1 MTAKGL
7 RVPFEDALNMTGYS
21 RYNACLFILCASIIV
36 GMTYEIFSV
45 SYIVPASVCELH
57 TTSTEQGLMASVPL
71 IGIITTSHIWGYL
84 ADTRGRRKVLII
96 SMTLTYL
103 AGTAAT
109 LSPNWIVL
117 SLLKLLSSSSVSGS
131 MALSM
136 TLLSECTP
144 SQKRSGLVLLST
156 SAYLISIGVMAVIAI
171 PVLPLT
177 FSFYIP
183 VLDIY
188 FNSWRLLNLI
198 FAVPCALCA
207 VGCFFANESP
217 KYLVSV
223 GREEDALQ
231 VLKRMYVINT
241 GKSAETYTVS
251 ALELEEGQAS
261 SFTKGFWGSV
271 AAQTIPMVKP
281 PLLKNT
287 LLLSFLYV
295 ISYITMNAFF
305 VWLPYIVNA
314 FMTSVVAGERHLT
327 ICEMIRLSAN
337 SSTVQETN
345 DCSMNSQAMILVF
358 GIVMVL
364 GVCNIFT
371 SAISNCIGRKTLFV
385 CMQVIAGGAALVI
398 NFSPF
403 WVLSAILF
411 MVFLSAV
418 FAFGLLTSFCVDVFP
433 TYVRAMAV
441 CLTLMVGRGSAVVGI
456 NVLKKLLDTDC
467 EAAFYIFGAVAVGGG
482 LVGLLLP
489 SDAKIIAQ
497 KKALNRN
504 P

>member
-1 MTAKGL
+1 MCL
-7 RVPFEDALNMTGYS
+7 VSYVGYS

-57 TTSTEQGLMASVPL
+57 TTSTQQGLMASVPL

-84 ADTRGRRKVLII
+84 ADTRGRRKILII
-96 SMTLTYL
+96 SMTMTYL

-144 SQKRSGLVLLST
+144 SEKRSGLVLLTT
-156 SAYLISIGVMAVIAI
+156 SAYLISIGIMAVIAI

-198 FAVPCALCA
+198 FAVPCALSGI
-207 VGCFFANESP
+207 GCYFANESP

-223 GREEDALQ
+223 GREEDALE
-231 VLKRMYVINT
+231 VLKRMY
-241 GKSAETYTVS
+241 VS
-251 ALELEEGQAS
+251 ALELEEGQVS

-287 LLLSFLYV
+287 LLLSFLFV

-305 VWLPYIVNA
+305 VWLPFIVNA

-337 SSTVQETN
+337 STSVQETG
-345 DCSMNSQAMILVF
+345 DCSMNSQAMTLVF

-371 SAISNCIGRKTLFV
+371 SAIINCIGRKTLFV
-385 CMQVIAGGAALVI
+385 CMQVIAGVAALVI

-418 FAFGLLTSFCVDVFP
+418 FTFGLLSSFCVDVFP

-467 EAAFYIFGAVAVGGG
+467 GG

-489 SDAKIIAQ
+489 SDAKIKEQ
-497 KKALNRN
+497 KKALN
-504 P
+504 PSP